1 MGNELKCCPFCGG
14 ALVFVEAYVI
24 LGEEP
29 CGFFQCENMCFEQCH
44 VRFKNDS
51 VREVNRRYEPR
62 QGIEF
67 DYGAED

>member
-1 MGNELKCCPFCGG
+1 MGSELKQCPFCGG
-14 ALVFVEAYVI
+14 ALKFVELYVAP
-24 LGEEP
+24 GEEP
-29 CGFFQCENMCFEQCH
+29 RGYVQCKKRCFEQCRIRH
-44 VRFKNDS
+44 KSDA